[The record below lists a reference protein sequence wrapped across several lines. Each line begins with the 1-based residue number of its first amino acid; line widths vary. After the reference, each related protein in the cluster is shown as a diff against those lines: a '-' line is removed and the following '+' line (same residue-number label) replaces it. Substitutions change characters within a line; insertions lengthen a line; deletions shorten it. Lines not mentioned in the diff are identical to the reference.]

1 MFEDAG
7 KFQWIAGND
16 AEFAKRISVGA
27 SREIR
32 SGEQGS
38 R

>member
-7 KFQWIAGND
+7 KFQWISGND
-16 AEFAKRISVGA
+16 AEFARIISVGA

-32 SGEQGS
+32 SGEQGN